1 MNGVVALADDL
12 SGVPLFSSLN
22 QRQLKKLAR
31 GFKERSFEPGRP
43 VVREGH
49 MDGVGFFVI
58 VEGSASVSV
67 DGKVV
72 SKLGPGEYFGELAM
86 ISEQAR
92 RATVTPE
99 TPLRCAV
106 MVFYDFRKFAKD
118 NPDVC
123 WKLMQRLADIL
134 AAERSRQA

>member
-1 MNGVVALADDL
+1 VNGVVALADDL

-49 MDGVGFFVI
+49 M
-58 VEGSASVSV
+58 EGSASVSV

-92 RATVTPE
+92 RATVTAE